1 MDTCNSGLEERP
13 GLMARNSSLEKQP
26 RKIDIKSELQGGK
39 NHKHHSVSQQEVFSK
54 NGDQKG
60 LLLVSVLSLAIR
72 QAEG

>member
-1 MDTCNSGLEERP
+1 MAWNSGLE
-13 GLMARNSSLEKQP
+13 KQP
-26 RKIDIKSELQGGK
+26 GKIEYKKRIKRRKKPQAD
-39 NHKHHSVSQQEVFSK
+39 KHHSVSQQEVFSQ

>member
-1 MDTCNSGLEERP
+1 MAWNSG
-13 GLMARNSSLEKQP
+13 LEKQP
-26 RKIDIKSELQGGK
+26 RKIEYKKRIKRGK
-39 NHKHHSVSQQEVFSK
+39 KPEADKHHSVSQQEVFSQ